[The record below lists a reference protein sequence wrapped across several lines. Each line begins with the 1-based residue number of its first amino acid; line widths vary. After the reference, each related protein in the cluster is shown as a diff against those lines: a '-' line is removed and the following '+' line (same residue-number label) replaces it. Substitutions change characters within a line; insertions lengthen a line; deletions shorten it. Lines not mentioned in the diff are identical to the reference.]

1 MVVTSYR
8 HLAHYLILFEN
19 IYIMIKRC
27 LIDNEIAKSLY
38 KPRTKSILKNPVTRN
53 FFMKETKNWE
63 NLIDLV

>member
-1 MVVTSYR
+1 
-8 HLAHYLILFEN
+8 
-19 IYIMIKRC
+19 MIKRC

-63 NLIDLV
+63 NLIILLKNGMY